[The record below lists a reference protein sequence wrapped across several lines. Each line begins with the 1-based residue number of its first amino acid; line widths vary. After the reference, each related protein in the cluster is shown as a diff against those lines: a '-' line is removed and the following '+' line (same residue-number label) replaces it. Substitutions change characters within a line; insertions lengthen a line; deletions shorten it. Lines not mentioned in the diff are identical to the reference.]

1 VQLDLLA
8 RVFTADQVNF
18 NVGYSRARND
28 DFTTPNG
35 QNFDGFQLAYA
46 PDWTALIGYTRNIP
60 LGEAMLRAHIDW
72 SYESSWYG
80 DYVHNPGTR
89 SDATNKGDASLTYD
103 KGNWSAGLWI
113 KNIRNEVRI
122 SATAAAGIP
131 GPATSYMDPP
141 RTYGARFQ
149 VRY

>member
-1 VQLDLLA
+1 MQLDLLA
-8 RVFTADQVNF
+8 RVFTTDQINM
-18 NVGYSRARND
+18 NIGYSRARNE

-35 QNFDGFQLAYA
+35 ENYDGFQLAYA
-46 PDWTALIGYTRNIP
+46 PDWTGLIGYTRNMQI
-60 LGEAMLRAHIDW
+60 GEATLRAHIDW

-80 DYVHNPGTR
+80 DYVHNRGTR

-103 KGNWSAGLWI
+103 RGSWSAGLWV

-149 VRY
+149 IKY